1 MKRWLG
7 AVAVVFA
14 VGGVVV
20 MLLPTL
26 EMRWLVDPSL
36 GVEMPMTRHS
46 WFDPLLLGYA
56 RFDAPLSLIAG
67 VAGVILLLP
76 GLRRGSPSWIAI
88 GCLIAAAVVPLIG
101 YAIYGT
107 LGPAALFAP
116 ILMAA
121 SAATAILWHRRENA
135 YFATRK
141 TKVVSEH

>member
-1 MKRWLG
+1 
-7 AVAVVFA
+7 
-14 VGGVVV
+14 
-20 MLLPTL
+20 
-26 EMRWLVDPSL
+26 
-36 GVEMPMTRHS
+36 
-46 WFDPLLLGYA
+46 
-56 RFDAPLSLIAG
+56 LSLIAG

>member
-1 MKRWLG
+1 MKSWLG

-76 GLRRGSPSWIAI
+76 GLRRGSPSWIA
-88 GCLIAAAVVPLIG
+88 
-101 YAIYGT
+101 
-107 LGPAALFAP
+107 
-116 ILMAA
+116 A